1 LLNQGFFIAWFYFLR
16 SIKFTITP
24 NFIQMK
30 HLLLI
35 ASALF
40 LCSIFNDMNAQGFI
54 RGGTG
59 AGFNTNQ
66 DAFTTY
72 DITRDSNDIIVS
84 QSTIFGGFGQGARFS
99 LAGGYMFTPHFGIEL
114 EIYYF
119 QGFKQNYG
127 SNIGPLGDQYNR
139 KGYSFQV
146 RGLPSLIVQAPY
158 AKFQPYA
165 RFGVL
170 IPVFGK
176 TIIEE
181 SWAGVTSREKQTD
194 VDGKFSVGIEASMGV
209 QYNINE
215 KIGIYF
221 NVSYTGL
228 RIRSDKAT
236 VVKDDLTAADGTVT
250 DNLNQPTS
258 LTIAQEV
265 IFQDELTTESNINT
279 SLPGFFSDF
288 PKDIRIE
295 IDGTLDLLK
304 PANFPTQTSN
314 FNSVSFSLG
323 VKYNFGKKAS

>member
-1 LLNQGFFIAWFYFLR
+1 
-16 SIKFTITP
+16 
-24 NFIQMK
+24 MK
-30 HLLLI
+30 NTLLI
-35 ASALF
+35 VSLF
-40 LCSIFNDMNAQGFI
+40 LVASFFSDITAQGFI
-54 RGGTG
+54 RGGAG

-72 DITRDSNDIIVS
+72 DLSRDSSDIIIS
-84 QSTIFGGFGQGARFS
+84 QATIFGGFGQGARFS
-99 LAGGYMFTPHFGIEL
+99 LAGGYMFTPFFGIEL

-127 SNIGPLGDQYNR
+127 SNSGPTGDQYNR
-139 KGYSFQV
+139 KGYSYQV

-181 SWAGVTSREKQTD
+181 SWTGVTSREKQTD
-194 VDGKFSVGIEASMGV
+194 VDGKFSVGFEASMGL

-221 NVSYTGL
+221 NATYTGL

-236 VVKDDLTAADGTVT
+236 VVKDNLTAADGTVT

-258 LTIAQEV
+258 LTIAQQIV
-265 IFQDELTTESNINT
+265 FQDELTSESNINT
-279 SLPGFFSDF
+279 SLPAFFSDF

-314 FNSVSFSLG
+314 FNSLSFSLG
-323 VKYNFGKKAS
+323 LKYNFGKKES